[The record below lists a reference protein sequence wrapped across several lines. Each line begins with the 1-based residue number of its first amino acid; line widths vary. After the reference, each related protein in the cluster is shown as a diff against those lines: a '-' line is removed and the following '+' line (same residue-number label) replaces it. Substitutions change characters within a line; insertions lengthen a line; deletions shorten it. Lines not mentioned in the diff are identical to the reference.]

1 MSSAAS
7 GPTTRKINTVIF
19 PAGSKVG
26 TKKTLT
32 FKRKEDFSVWL
43 DYQISNSSFVVG
55 LSSVSPHLDCNFPR
69 GLPIQILEVDIIGV
83 SDALGNLTEL
93 GAVDPV
99 VKATVRLSESGF
111 VSLPEAVAF
120 GEIKDASLTG
130 TKAE

>member
-55 LSSVSPHLDCNFPR
+55 LSGISPHLDCNFLR
-69 GLPIQILEVDIIGV
+69 GLPTQILEVDIIGV

-130 TKAE
+130 TKTE